1 MQPCGKRGVSRELID
16 EAFEE
21 SYEREDSTEAIR
33 RLLEKKHYDRE
44 NTTPEEKKKIMA
56 YLVRKGFGYDD
67 DIRRTMQIYE
77 CEMYS

>member
-1 MQPCGKRGVSRELID
+1 MPRELID
-16 EAFEE
+16 EALKRAM
-21 SYEREDSTEAIR
+21 SVKILREAIR

-67 DIRRTMQIYE
+67 IRRTMQIYE